1 MLNTG
6 LMKRVQVLLEPDCHK
21 IIKCVCAQMD
31 ITMSEFFNIAGFAF
45 MSDQLDEHKHLKR
58 LVESIQLTPGSR
70 AYKAFAKSQ
79 TNESA

>member
-1 MLNTG
+1 
-6 LMKRVQVLLEPDCHK
+6 
-21 IIKCVCAQMD
+21 MD